1 MEPSQII
8 RGGKIATT
16 TAGKRGVAAVFP
28 LVLAGLIVG
37 ARIPFRPVG
46 ARISVR
52 VPSSE
57 AALLLKSCAIVS
69 WWPCRSATN
78 AI

>member
-1 MEPSQII
+1 VEPSQNF
-8 RGGKIATT
+8 RGGKVATA
-16 TAGKRGVAAVFP
+16 TAGERGVGAVFP

-37 ARIPFRPVG
+37 PQIPFRPAG

-52 VPSSE
+52 VTSSE

-69 WWPCRSATN
+69 WWPCWSASK
-78 AI
+78 AV